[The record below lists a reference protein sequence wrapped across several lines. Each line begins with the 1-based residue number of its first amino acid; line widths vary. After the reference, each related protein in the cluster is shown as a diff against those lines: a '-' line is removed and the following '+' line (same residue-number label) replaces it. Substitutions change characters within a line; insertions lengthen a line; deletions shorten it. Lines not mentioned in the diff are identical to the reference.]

1 MARKR
6 MVRGLY
12 SPREVDMSRTVVVR
26 TVPGGKF
33 ANEVSVGGHRF
44 PADEGEEVGGTDRG
58 AAPFELVMAGL
69 GACTSMTLRM
79 YADRKGWDLQGV
91 EVTLTRTQRE
101 GTVPENEIRR
111 EIRLAGDLD
120 AEQRRRLVEIAE
132 KCPVHRA
139 LSGGVA
145 ITTAEIAG

>member
-1 MARKR
+1 
-6 MVRGLY
+6 
-12 SPREVDMSRTVVVR
+12 MSRTVVVR
-26 TVPGGKF
+26 TVAGGKF

-44 PADEGEEVGGTDRG
+44 PADEGEDVGGSDRG

-101 GTVPENEIRR
+101 GGAPGDSTPGAGQENEIRR

-120 AEQRRRLVEIAE
+120 ADQRKRLVEIAA
-132 KCPVHRA
+132 KCPVHKA
-139 LSGGVA
+139 LAGGVA
-145 ITTAEIAG
+145 ITTAEIPG

>member
-1 MARKR
+1 
-6 MVRGLY
+6 
-12 SPREVDMSRTVVVR
+12 MSRTVVVR
-26 TVPGGKF
+26 TVPGGKLS
-33 ANEVSVGGHRF
+33 NEVSVGGHRF
-44 PADEGEEVGGTDRG
+44 PADEGEEVGGSDRG

-101 GTVPENEIRR
+101 GVAPENEIRR

-120 AEQRRRLVEIAE
+120 AEQRRRLVEIAS
-132 KCPVHRA
+132 KCPVHKA
-139 LSGGVA
+139 LAGGVA
-145 ITTAEIAG
+145 ITTAEIPG